1 MKDAHIVLGSI
12 AIGLNAAAGGWGA
25 WRYFRAEPSRWF
37 WRLLRAAQASI
48 LATIVLGGVVLA
60 IGHKAPNLHYIYGVL
75 PVLVSFIAEQLRLA
89 SAQMVL
95 DARGFENASAVGA
108 LPEDEQRV
116 LVRSIVLREMGVMAL
131 SALVILVLLIRAAG
145 TA

>member
-1 MKDAHIVLGSI
+1 MKDVHIALGSI

-25 WRYFRAEPSRWF
+25 WRYWQAEPSTWF
-37 WRLLRAAQASI
+37 WRLLRAAQAAI
-48 LATIVLGGVVLA
+48 LATVVLGGVLLLLK
-60 IGHKAPNLHYIYGVL
+60 HKAPDLHYIYGVL
-75 PVLVSFIAEQLRLA
+75 PLLVSFIAEQLRLA

-95 DARGFENASAVGA
+95 DARGFENAGAVGRLA
-108 LPEDEQRV
+108 EDEQRLV
-116 LVRSIVLREMGVMAL
+116 VRSIVLREMGVMTL